1 MDNIFLVGEEN
12 INDENYINENNIID
26 RKCGLVQGENNLKGI
41 YDINNLINKEIK
53 RENILLSSKD
63 LEKEFEKNHDSK
75 TLRFDLTLNS
85 AGGINYKRNVIGF
98 RLNECIFTSPIFNI
112 IEGHNT
118 IDYTLSNALD
128 NPTTITISPGFY
140 TINSLLNEINN
151 NDLNLVFDSSTQR
164 INLTNN
170 NSASTITITTSVNSL
185 IYKLGF
191 HNTIENIPSSVSEEN
206 TRSSDTHPSLNIG
219 TYLDIVVDEIPYG
232 ACKQNSKGLNIV
244 HRLPIRPDT
253 GSSIVY
259 YSSNFIDH
267 KYQHLFSPI
276 NLGQLTIHLF
286 MDGSELKLDNLV
298 ISFEFELVILNK

>member
-26 RKCGLVQGENNLKGI
+26 RKCDLVQGENNLKGI

-112 IEGHNT
+112 TKPNNI
-118 IDYTLSNALD
+118 IKYRLDSND
-128 NPTTITISPGFY
+128 QPSITIPPGFY
-140 TINSLLNEINN
+140 TINSLLNDINN
-151 NDLNLVFDSSTQR
+151 NNNNKFELAFISTTEL

-170 NSASTITITTSVNSL
+170 SASTLSINTSQNSL
-185 IYKLGF
+185 MYNLGF
-191 HNTIENIPSSVSEEN
+191 HNTIENIPQLESSEN
-206 TRSSDTHPSLNIG
+206 TIPSDTHPSLNIG